1 MVGVEIQ
8 LFLSLPIGGKEID
21 GKMFMKHLRLGFLLI
36 VIWILESGLFACGL
50 ANDHHICKK
59 YKKLENI
66 SLCLI
71 WSKK

>member
-50 ANDHHICKK
+50 ANDHHIYKK

-66 SLCLI
+66 SPCLI

>member
-1 MVGVEIQ
+1 MVGVGIQ

-50 ANDHHICKK
+50 ANDHHI
-59 YKKLENI
+59 YKNI
-66 SLCLI
+66 KNLKTYHSV
-71 WSKK
+71 